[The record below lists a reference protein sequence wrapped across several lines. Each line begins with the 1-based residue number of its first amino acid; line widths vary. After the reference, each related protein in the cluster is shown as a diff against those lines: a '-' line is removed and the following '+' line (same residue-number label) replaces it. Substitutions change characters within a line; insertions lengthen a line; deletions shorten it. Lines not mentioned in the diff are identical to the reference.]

1 MPLPIVVQV
10 VVDKP
15 LAQGF
20 DYLWDEAALGV
31 RPEVGTI
38 VEVPF
43 GRTRLVG
50 VIIKVSTYSEF
61 DIDKLKA
68 VTRVAPLPPLDP
80 AVLRLMNF
88 ASQYYIHALGE
99 TIIPT
104 IPQMWKKS
112 DDWEKIPK
120 KLAADAE
127 KKKKKSQ
134 IESGE
139 GFIDEEHLN
148 DGQKLALERLHAIPV
163 INSKPL

>member
-1 MPLPIVVQV
+1 MPPTIVVQV

-20 DYLWDEAALGV
+20 DYLWDAEMLGGK
-31 RPEVGTI
+31 PELGSI

-43 GRTRLVG
+43 GRSLLVG
-50 VIIKVSTYSEF
+50 MVIKVSAHSEYE
-61 DIDKLKA
+61 IEKLKA
-68 VTRVAPLPPLDP
+68 VTRVAPLPPFDP

-104 IPQMWKKS
+104 IPQMWKKL

-120 KLAADAE
+120 KLAADE
-127 KKKKKSQ
+127 EMKVKSW
-134 IESGE
+134 
-139 GFIDEEHLN
+139 
-148 DGQKLALERLHAIPV
+148 RLRNCAQVH
-163 INSKPL
+163 